1 MQPRRSQRGTAQLN
15 YFEDGLAPSLYG
27 FDPDCLY
34 DSDCSASQEE
44 NASGNLNNDDSDYS
58 VSQEEHASGDLSS
71 DDSKEASESDI
82 DSEKRITLQYVKR
95 RAEVARSN
103 RSVAQISKEKPKK
116 ARGTLFQ
123 SSQTHYAH

>member
-1 MQPRRSQRGTAQLN
+1 MQPSRSQRGTAQLN

-34 DSDCSASQEE
+34 
-44 NASGNLNNDDSDYS
+44 DSDYS

-82 DSEKRITLQYVKR
+82 DSEKRITLHHVKR
-95 RAEVARSN
+95 RAEVARSK

>member
-1 MQPRRSQRGTAQLN
+1 MQPRRSQRSTARLN

-34 DSDCSASQEE
+34 DSDCSVSQEE
-44 NASGNLNNDDSDYS
+44 NASDNLSNHDSEYS
-58 VSQEEHASGDLSS
+58 VSQEEHTSGDLSS

-82 DSEKRITLQYVKR
+82 EKRITLQYVKR
-95 RAEVARSN
+95 RAEVARSK